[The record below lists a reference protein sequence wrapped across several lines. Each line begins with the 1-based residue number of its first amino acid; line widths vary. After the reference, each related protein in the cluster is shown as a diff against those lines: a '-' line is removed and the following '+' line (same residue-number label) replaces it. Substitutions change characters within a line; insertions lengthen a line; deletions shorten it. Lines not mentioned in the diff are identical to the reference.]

1 MFRYLKRCI
10 IFKLIGN
17 GTLIVCFFV
26 FLTFWP
32 FSRWAQK
39 PVVNE
44 VLTTPINR
52 VISYNPSYPFISG
65 ITRFMI
71 GSGARLVDFNETL
84 LRWSQYQRYMLLGF
98 LVSLEAGVI
107 NLESFEKDPGRCLLG
122 VVVSFFSFLPL
133 TWGDS
138 PIWLSIIE
146 MDWNKI
152 N

>member
-1 MFRYLKRCI
+1 MNVPNQASTGF
-10 IFKLIGN
+10 GN

-39 PVVNE
+39 PVINE

-52 VISYNPSYPFISG
+52 VISYSPSYPFISG

-84 LRWSQYQRYMLLGF
+84 LR
-98 LVSLEAGVI
+98 
-107 NLESFEKDPGRCLLG
+107 
-122 VVVSFFSFLPL
+122 
-133 TWGDS
+133 
-138 PIWLSIIE
+138 
-146 MDWNKI
+146 
-152 N
+152 